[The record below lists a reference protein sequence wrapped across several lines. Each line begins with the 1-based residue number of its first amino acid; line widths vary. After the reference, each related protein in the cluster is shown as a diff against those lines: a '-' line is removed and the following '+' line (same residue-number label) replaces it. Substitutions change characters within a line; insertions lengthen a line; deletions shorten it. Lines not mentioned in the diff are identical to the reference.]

1 MTGLLGFRPGYRA
14 IESCDVLL
22 LLGTDFSYRQFYPSK
37 GKIIQVDI
45 RGENLGRRTPID
57 IGLVGNV
64 KDTVQAILPMARPA
78 ASAQKPAHVGP
89 RVERRPGLR
98 IEALSG

>member
-45 RGENLGRRTPID
+45 RGENLGRRTPIEID
-57 IGLVGNV
+57 LVGSV
-64 KDTVQAILPMARPA
+64 KDTVRP
-78 ASAQKPAHVGP
+78 SCRWPALQPLLRSRPTSGRALSVG
-89 RVERRPGLR
+89 PGLR
-98 IEALSG
+98 VEALSG